1 MHIVSHLA
9 HLTQFQFLGVG
20 SVVHKGVRIWHNG
33 HRVVWFVVRY
43 GIYGTTE
50 TMILCGLLCFTV
62 YMAQRTPC
70 CVVCCAL
77 RYVWHSRHPVVC
89 FFVRYDRPIYGAAD
103 TVLCG
108 LLCVAAAV
116 YDTADTVMLCGL
128 LCKRDIWHSWYHD
141 VVWFAVYNVIYG
153 TPDTVMLCGLLCIT
167 WYMAHQ
173 TRWCCVVC
181 CV

>member
-1 MHIVSHLA
+1 MVCYALKKISYDITHTVILRD
-9 HLTQFQFLGVG
+9 LLC
-20 SVVHKGVRIWHNG
+20 
-33 HRVVWFVVRY
+33 
-43 GIYGTTE
+43 IYGTPNTVLYDLLCV
-50 TMILCGLLCFTV
+50 TRDIAYDTSDTVMLCGLLCVTV

-128 LCKRDIWHSWYHD
+128 LCKRDIWHS
-141 VVWFAVYNVIYG
+141 
-153 TPDTVMLCGLLCIT
+153 
-167 WYMAHQ
+167 
-173 TRWCCVVC
+173 
-181 CV
+181 